1 MNTKF
6 KLSLVAVSTTFVL
19 SACGTTNVY
28 DKRAEAERER
38 QHDLVETAIDKAPKW
53 MHELPKSN
61 SAVYAAG
68 TSISGSMSFSKTKAV
83 AIAYSRICMA
93 AGGKV
98 DQQTKIFQS
107 DSDSS
112 SIERSETAIRS
123 FCNGVDISGAEIVE
137 TKQVAE
143 GGRFRTYVLVAL
155 PIGDANAIQQ
165 LNDKRR
171 NEKIAVGRSQQAFDE
186 MDARRNEDSNKQ
198 DQEIRSLSG
207 QSNVVVTPVR

>member
-1 MNTKF
+1 MK
-6 KLSLVAVSTTFVL
+6 KSIISLLTVSSVFLL

-28 DKRAEAERER
+28 DKRAEEIRER
-38 QHDLVETAIDKAPKW
+38 QIERVEVAIDKAPKW
-53 MHELPKSN
+53 MMELPKSN

-83 AIAYSRICMA
+83 TIAYSRICMA

-112 SIERSETAIRS
+112 STERSETAIRS

-137 TKQVAE
+137 VKQVAE
-143 GGRFRTYVLVAL
+143 GSRFRTYVLVAL

-165 LNDKRR
+165 LNDKRK
-171 NEKIAVGRSQQAFDE
+171 NEKIAVGRSKQAFDE
-186 MDARRNEDSNKQ
+186 MDARRNEDTQAQ
-198 DQEIRSLSG
+198 DAEIRALTP
-207 QSNVVVTPVR
+207 QSDAIVTPVR

>member
-1 MNTKF
+1 MK
-6 KLSLVAVSTTFVL
+6 KSIISLLTVSSVFLL

-28 DKRAEAERER
+28 DKRAEEIRER
-38 QHDLVETAIDKAPKW
+38 QIERVEVAIDKAPKW
-53 MHELPKSN
+53 MMELPKSN

-83 AIAYSRICMA
+83 TIAYSRICMA

-112 SIERSETAIRS
+112 STERSETAIRS

-137 TKQVAE
+137 VKQVAE
-143 GGRFRTYVLVAL
+143 GSRFRTYVLVAL

-165 LNDKRR
+165 LNDKRK
-171 NEKIAVGRSQQAFDE
+171 NEKIAVGRSKQAFDE
-186 MDARRNEDSNKQ
+186 MDARRNEDTRAQ
-198 DQEIRSLSG
+198 DAEIRALTP
-207 QSNVVVTPVR
+207 QSDAIVTPVR